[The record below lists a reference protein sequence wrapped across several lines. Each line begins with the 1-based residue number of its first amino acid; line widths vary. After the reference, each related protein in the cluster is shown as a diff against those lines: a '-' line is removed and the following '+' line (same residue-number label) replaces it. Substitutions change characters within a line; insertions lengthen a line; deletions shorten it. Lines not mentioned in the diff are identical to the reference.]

1 MKKEKILKTVIYIYS
16 SIPLFFG
23 LAWIYIFGFTD
34 YRSQQSFIGI
44 LIGLLMLFLAIG
56 MIKLNQ
62 LTISISVILTFFI
75 IFFISIILIHNF
87 NIHLFGI
94 FTLGLT
100 YIYFSLDYLF
110 LLKRQNRRSKAK
122 IVYDKILKNLRF
134 KDKYE

>member
-1 MKKEKILKTVIYIYS
+1 MEKEKILILKTVIYIYS

-110 LLKRQNRRSKAK
+110 LLKRQNRGSK
-122 IVYDKILKNLRF
+122 LK
-134 KDKYE
+134 